1 MSSSFT
7 LECSG
12 LDDKIYGHL
21 VEGFYPSTWHVSR
34 LSNSCELLWRT
45 CKSYFL
51 ADSLG
56 AFSHTVFFSLE
67 AFVSLP
73 LL

>member
-12 LDDKIYGHL
+12 LDDKFYGHL
-21 VEGFYPSTWHVSR
+21 IESFYPSTWHVSR
-34 LSNSCELLWRT
+34 LSECCELSRRT

-51 ADSLG
+51 PDSLG
-56 AFSHTVFFSLE
+56 AFSHIFFFSLE

>member
-1 MSSSFT
+1 MTSSFT

-12 LDDKIYGHL
+12 LDDKFRGHL
-21 VEGFYPSTWHVSR
+21 IEGFYPSTWHVSR
-34 LSNSCELLWRT
+34 LSKCGERLWRT
-45 CKSYFL
+45 CKNYFL

-56 AFSHTVFFSLE
+56 AFSHTFVFSLE
-67 AFVSLP
+67 AFVPLP